1 DKKPLIVLSSANK
14 NVYLSARNL
23 PSIDVI
29 TTSEL
34 NTYNVLN
41 AKSLVLT
48 EGSVTAL
55 EQFFNVE

>member
-1 DKKPLIVLSSANK
+1 
-14 NVYLSARNL
+14 
-23 PSIDVI
+23 
-29 TTSEL
+29 
-34 NTYNVLN
+34 VLN